1 MRVQVVQEPP
11 FVYGKLNAGAFFG
24 DVAMGVGV
32 EEEDAQHPHHP
43 QHARMSVSEA
53 ELAELPRRLR
63 PASVRATQYCRVLRI
78 PFKTLQVSMCVL
90 V

>member
-24 DVAMGVGV
+24 DVAMGFGV
-32 EEEDAQHPHHP
+32 EEDAQHPHHP

-53 ELAELPRRLR
+53 QLPQLPRRLR
-63 PASVRATQYCRVLRI
+63 PASVRATEYCRVLRI
-78 PFKTLQVSMCVL
+78 PCKTLQVSMCVL

>member
-1 MRVQVVQEPP
+1 MRAQVVEEPP

-24 DVAMGVGV
+24 NVAMGFGV
-32 EEEDAQHPHHP
+32 EEEEDAQHPHDP

-53 ELAELPRRLR
+53 QLPRRLR
-63 PASVRATQYCRVLRI
+63 PASVRATQYCRVFRI
-78 PFKTLQVSMCVL
+78 PCKTLQVSMCVL